1 MPPGP
6 ASRGTGAAASVATK
20 GPVTTWLAR
29 WRAGDSDA
37 IEWLVPLMYNELR
50 QVARRQLR
58 RETPA
63 HTLSAT
69 ALVHEMYLR
78 LLQQRQISA
87 ADRDSFLTV
96 AAQTMRRILV
106 DHARR
111 RQRLKRGGD
120 LQPISLDGNDPPAL
134 LDDREADE
142 VLMLEC
148 VLGRLAELARH

>member
-1 MPPGP
+1 M
-6 ASRGTGAAASVATK
+6 
-20 GPVTTWLAR
+20 
-29 WRAGDSDA
+29 
-37 IEWLVPLMYNELR
+37 PLMYNELR